1 MEKLL
6 NIEEAAA
13 LLNISVKSIYGL
25 TCAKRIPYVK
35 IGSRV
40 LFDPDEI
47 KAWVEGQKIKPI
59 KDEVKSV

>member
-13 LLNISVKSIYGL
+13 LLNISVKTIYGL
-25 TCAKRIPYVK
+25 TCAKKVPYIK
-35 IGSRV
+35 IGARV

-47 KAWVEGQKIKPI
+47 KAWIESQKVKPI
-59 KDEVKSV
+59 CEVKR